1 MRRRDFITLLGG
13 AAAAWPRAARAQ
25 QPGDAIEYLRNHS
38 SLTCDRPRQR
48 AVPASIVEFGRTN
61 DETEDFYQNDHIEVY
76 LVISGSS
83 TTPNGY
89 RHIRSRLAATSG
101 VAPVFFASL
110 FGV

>member
-1 MRRRDFITLLGG
+1 MAARGAC
-13 AAAAWPRAARAQ
+13 AAA
-25 QPGDAIEYLRNHS
+25 GDAIEYLRNHS
-38 SLTCDRPRQR
+38 SLTCEDCG
-48 AVPASIVEFGRTN
+48 VEIVLDNDSIVEFGRTN
-61 DETEDFYQNDHIEVY
+61 DETEDDYQNEVY

-101 VAPVFFASL
+101 VAPVSFASL

>member
-1 MRRRDFITLLGG
+1 
-13 AAAAWPRAARAQ
+13 
-25 QPGDAIEYLRNHS
+25 LRNHS
-38 SLTCDRPRQR
+38 SLTCEYCGVEIVLDND
-48 AVPASIVEFGRTN
+48 SIVEFGRTN
-61 DETEDFYQNDHIEVY
+61 DETEDDYQNEVY

-101 VAPVFFASL
+101 VAPVSFASL

>member
-1 MRRRDFITLLGG
+1 MAARGAR
-13 AAAAWPRAARAQ
+13 AAA
-25 QPGDAIEYLRNHS
+25 GDAIEYLRNHS
-38 SLTCDRPRQR
+38 SLTCEDCG
-48 AVPASIVEFGRTN
+48 VEIVLDNDSIVEFGRTN
-61 DETEDFYQNDHIEVY
+61 DETEDDYQNEVY

-101 VAPVFFASL
+101 VAPVSFASL

>member
-1 MRRRDFITLLGG
+1 V
-13 AAAAWPRAARAQ
+13 AARGACAAG
-25 QPGDAIEYLRNHS
+25 GDAIEYLRNHS
-38 SLTCDRPRQR
+38 SLTCEDCG
-48 AVPASIVEFGRTN
+48 VEIVLDNDSIVEFGRTN
-61 DETEDFYQNDHIEVY
+61 DETEDDYQNEVY

>member
-1 MRRRDFITLLGG
+1 MRRCDFITLLGG

-61 DETEDFYQNDHIEVY
+61 DETE
-76 LVISGSS
+76 
-83 TTPNGY
+83 
-89 RHIRSRLAATSG
+89 RLPPYPQQARGNVGGCT
-101 VAPVFFASL
+101 VFFASL

>member
-1 MRRRDFITLLGG
+1 MAARGAR
-13 AAAAWPRAARAQ
+13 AAA
-25 QPGDAIEYLRNHS
+25 GDAIEYLRNHS
-38 SLTCDRPRQR
+38 SLTCEDCG
-48 AVPASIVEFGRTN
+48 VEIVLDNDSIVEFGRTN
-61 DETEDFYQNDHIEVY
+61 DETEDDYQNDHIKVY